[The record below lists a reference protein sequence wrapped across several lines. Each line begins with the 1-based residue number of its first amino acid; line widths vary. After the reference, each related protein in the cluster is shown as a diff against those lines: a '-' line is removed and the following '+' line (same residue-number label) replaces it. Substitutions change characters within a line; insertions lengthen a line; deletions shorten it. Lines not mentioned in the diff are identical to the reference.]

1 MFNRRLLSLVVALS
15 ASGALHAQEA
25 TDDDA
30 LLEEVV
36 VQGVR
41 QAELNARQ
49 AERNKESFSS
59 IIAQDD
65 AGNFADQNVA
75 ESLQRLPGV
84 TLQKSEGEGQR
95 INLRGLGP
103 QYVSVTMNGS
113 ELASSG
119 GDDRSFGL
127 DVISSD
133 MLGGVE
139 VNKTIL
145 PSMDTYSTAGSVNL
159 KTISAFDKKR
169 DSLKLKAQVNNQSY
183 SGELNPKFSL
193 NGTNLLADE
202 TFGVG
207 YSLSAENRKT
217 VNYEN
222 LHHSNLKPQYVD
234 PEADGAPMLIPFES
248 QMRQEDAERTRMSG
262 SLDLGWRPTENSE
275 YKFQFSRTQ
284 YEDDDIAMREYYRF
298 YGGGTGSKQGER
310 VFYTNPSD
318 NNFLVTDAEVQQ
330 QFFIQESE
338 VVTDALSLEG
348 ENTFADSWRVD
359 YRLAHS
365 SSTNEKPDG
374 RRVQFRIRDV
384 PMMGSFGEDYING
397 QPLAWE
403 QAVRFAP
410 DLASVSPGGVD
421 AGNWNS
427 FKFDGNG
434 LPLAQ
439 QGLLAYDNIF
449 LEDSTRKDTISS
461 FNMNL
466 QKDFSDSVLSYVK
479 AGFQVKNREREAD
492 RNRVSLV
499 PSDYSQ
505 WCNINHLPATEEEMN
520 CKTKAE
526 ATRHDSDYV
535 NTYLPEHP
543 EFNFEHIT
551 RSSAEALLSET
562 RALADNYD
570 PNQTEQE
577 SRAEDYDITEDTK
590 ALYLEAK
597 FEFSDTT
604 SLIAGIRYNAT
615 DFESTGNFTLRNDRY
630 EERATSNLS
639 KDIVIPLEG
648 TAKSYTDIHPSV
660 HFIYEPTDEYQYRA
674 ALWTSGTRPGFDQ
687 ARARAKFSGRLDLCL
702 NDAGNEQALINK
714 APDDDPSFDQCS
726 DNPENEWKFSEA
738 DLAGYTVVGPDNTI
752 DMGNPVLDPMF
763 AINFDTSVGWY
774 PNDDLFIQAAFFYK
788 DIKDFIVDVRGKT
801 SSAQNLPVSLPLDQ
815 IPYYTFS
822 PDTEY
827 GDVNFYDNGDKAS
840 VWGLELSYAQYF
852 EYGVF
857 IQSNATLL
865 DSEADMGQDLRADT
879 IKMPNMAAT
888 TVNFVLGW
896 ENDTASAR
904 VITNYT
910 SEILDQVGS
919 CTSADIDS
927 DAGGIPYDCETW
939 NDVYYKPALNVDVKA
954 TYNVTDDV
962 SLYFDAINVTGETT
976 NRYME
981 GNQYSGGNIMYWHED
996 FGPSVQVGVNW
1007 TIY

>member
-75 ESLQRLPGV
+75 ESLQRLPGI

-103 QYVSVTMNGS
+103 QYVNVTMNGS
-113 ELASSG
+113 ELASAG

-222 LHHSNLKPQYVD
+222 LHHSSLKPQYVD
-234 PEADGAPMLIPFES
+234 PEADGTPMLIPFES

-275 YKFQFSRTQ
+275 YKFQVSRTQ

-298 YGGGTGSKQGER
+298 YGGGTGSKQGQR

-318 NNFLVTDAEVQQ
+318 NTFLVTDAEVQQ

-348 ENTFADSWRVD
+348 ENTFADSWTVD
-359 YRLAHS
+359 YRLAYS

-384 PMMGSFGEDYING
+384 PMMGAFGEDYIGG

-403 QAVRFAP
+403 QAVSFAP
-410 DLASVSPGGVD
+410 DLASVSPGDVD

-427 FKFDGNG
+427 FKFGANG
-434 LPLAQ
+434 APLAE
-439 QGLLAYDNIF
+439 QGLFAYDNIF
-449 LEDSTRKDTISS
+449 LEESVRKDTISS
-461 FNMNL
+461 FNLNL
-466 QKDFSDSVLSYVK
+466 QKDFNDSVLSYVK
-479 AGFQVKNREREAD
+479 AGLQVKSRDREAD
-492 RNRVSLV
+492 RNRVSLN

-505 WCNINHLPATEEEMN
+505 WCNSAGLPVTEEEQN
-520 CKTKAE
+520 CRDTANS
-526 ATRHDSDYV
+526 ARHDSDYV
-535 NTYLPEHP
+535 STYLPEHP
-543 EFNFEHIT
+543 EFNFAHIT
-551 RSSAEALLSET
+551 RSSAEALLSTT

-577 SRAEDYDITEDTK
+577 SRAEDYEITEATN
-590 ALYLEAK
+590 AFYVEAK

-604 SLIAGIRYNAT
+604 SMITGIRYNAT

-630 EERATSNLS
+630 EDSDTSNLS

-660 HFIYEPTDEYQYRA
+660 HFMYEPSDEYQYRA

-702 NDAGNEQALINK
+702 TDAGNAAAEIN
-714 APDDDPSFDQCS
+714 DPELGYDQCS
-726 DNPENEWKFSEA
+726 DNPASEWGFAED
-738 DLAGYTVVGPDNTI
+738 DLKDFTVVGPENTI
-752 DMGNPVLDPMF
+752 DMGNPVLEPMF
-763 AINFDTSVGWY
+763 SINFDASLGWY
-774 PNDDLFIQAAFFYK
+774 PNDDLTILAAFFYK

-840 VWGLELSYAQYF
+840 VWGLELSYSQYF

-896 ENDTASAR
+896 ENDIASAR
-904 VITNYT
+904 VITNYA

-927 DAGGIPYDCETW
+927 DAGGIPIDCETW
-939 NDVYYKPALNVDVKA
+939 NDVYYKPALNIDVKA

-962 SLYFDAINVTGETT
+962 SLYFDAINVTGERT